1 MDALCNCDGTHMQK
15 SHSPIRVHM
24 SLLHRFR
31 SLEGPVSRG
40 NDPKSM
46 QQRRDK
52 LRAQLEERGEKVE
65 E

>member
-1 MDALCNCDGTHMQK
+1 MQK